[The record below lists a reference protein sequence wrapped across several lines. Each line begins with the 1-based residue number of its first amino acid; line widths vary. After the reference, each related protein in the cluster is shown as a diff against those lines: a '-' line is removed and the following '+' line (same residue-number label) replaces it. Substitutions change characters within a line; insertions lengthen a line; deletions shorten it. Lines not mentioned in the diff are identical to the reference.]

1 MNKDEILDKLQNVV
15 STEPSKWHEDA
26 EFRLQNKKWLKR
38 SQCVALNI
46 LRTLRAKGLSQKD
59 LAEKLGVS
67 PQLVNKWVKGKEN
80 FTFET
85 VAKLE
90 EALDIELM
98 SVTGFEGIQETEPK
112 MVEIPYSVQLQNIQ
126 TEIKEHPMEMNVIY
140 FSYSEAH
147 YDDYKKAI

>member
-1 MNKDEILDKLQNVV
+1 MNKDEILNKLQNVV

-26 EFRLQNKKWLKR
+26 DFRFQNKEWLKR

-46 LRTLRAKGLSQKD
+46 LRTLRAKDLSQKD
-59 LAEKLGVS
+59 LAERLGVS

-90 EALDIELM
+90 EALNIELM
-98 SVTGFEGIQETEPK
+98 SVTGFEGIQKTELK
-112 MVEIPYSVQLQNIQ
+112 MVEIPYSVLTQNIQ
-126 TEIKEHPMEMNVIY
+126 PEIKEHSLEMNVIS
-140 FSYSEAH
+140 FTCSEVH
-147 YDDYKKAI
+147 YDDYKKTI

>member
-1 MNKDEILDKLQNVV
+1 MNKDEILDKLQKVV

-26 EFRLQNKKWLKR
+26 EFRFQNKKWLKR

-46 LRTLRAKGLSQKD
+46 LRTLRVKGLSQKD

-90 EALDIELM
+90 EALNIELM
-98 SVTGFEGIQETEPK
+98 SVMGFEGIQETEPK
-112 MVEIPYSVQLQNIQ
+112 MIEIPYSVPLQNIQ
-126 TEIKEHPMEMNVIY
+126 PEIKEHPLEMNVIT
-140 FSYSEAH
+140 FPYSKVH

>member
-1 MNKDEILDKLQNVV
+1 MNKDEILNKLQNVV

-26 EFRLQNKKWLKR
+26 DFRFQNKKWLKH

-46 LRTLRAKGLSQKD
+46 LRTLRAKDLSQKD

-90 EALDIELM
+90 EALNIELM
-98 SVTGFEGIQETEPK
+98 SVTGFEGIQKTELK
-112 MVEIPYSVQLQNIQ
+112 MVEIPYSVLTQNIQ
-126 TEIKEHPMEMNVIY
+126 PEIKEHSLEMNVIS
-140 FSYSEAH
+140 FTCSEVH
-147 YDDYKKAI
+147 YDDYKKTI